1 MISAAYSDKLVLL
14 CTIFSYKNT
23 TSEVPHIS

>member
-23 TSEVPHIS
+23 T